1 MTKNVLFTLGRLPKG
16 LDLARSFKR
25 LGWRVHV
32 AEPSRDHLARASN
45 HVDRVHHVPA
55 PATEPEAYLDALAQ
69 LIAREKIDLVVP
81 VSEEIMF
88 VSLLR
93 LRDDVSCPVLSM
105 PDTMIHRAHDKLNFT
120 ILARG
125 LDLAVPET
133 ARGTTNAAK
142 RIAETGPFI
151 VKPRHSCAG
160 HGVHVFDE
168 RETFEA
174 GTHDLVQRRI
184 IGQELSTCSLA
195 KDGRVIA
202 TSIYKG
208 TLMSGSVAVGFE
220 RIDHPRIDK
229 WVRRFIEGT
238 RWTGFVSFDFLED
251 EQGTPY
257 AIECNPRTT
266 SGLHF
271 FNLDDI
277 ASAILGER
285 ETIRF
290 RRETKLIQFWSCME
304 EFQKSF
310 GDGARFQTVLAH
322 LLRVRDVT
330 WRWDDPLPLL
340 TMPWTA
346 RGIIAAARRDKV
358 PFGIAATRDLV
369 WTEGALTAHDLGLE
383 DEMIQMRAMSTPTMR
398 GGRRGGVI
406 DP

>member
-1 MTKNVLFTLGRLPKG
+1 MTKKVLFTLGRLPKG

-25 LGWRVHV
+25 FGWQVHV

-45 HVDRVHHVPA
+45 HVDRVHHVPP
-55 PATEPEAYLDALAQ
+55 PATEPEAYLDALAA
-69 LIAREKIDLVVP
+69 LIARETIDLVIP

-88 VSLLR
+88 VSLLS

-105 PDTMIHRAHDKLNFT
+105 PDTMIHRAHDKLTFT
-120 ILARG
+120 TLARE

-133 ARGTTNAAK
+133 ARGNTNAAK

-160 HGVHVFDE
+160 HGVQVFAE
-168 RETFEA
+168 SEA
-174 GTHDLVQRRI
+174 YSAGAQDLVQRRI
-184 IGQELSTCSLA
+184 IGRELSTCSLA
-195 KDGRVIA
+195 QKGRVVA
-202 TSIYKG
+202 TSIYRG

-220 RIDHPRIDK
+220 RIEHPRIEK

-251 EQGTPY
+251 AQGTPY

-271 FNLDDI
+271 FELDDL
-277 ASAILGER
+277 APAILGER
-285 ETIRF
+285 ETVRF
-290 RRETKLIQFWSCME
+290 RRDTRLIQFWSCME
-304 EFQKSF
+304 ELQKSF
-310 GDGARFQTVLAH
+310 GTGSRFQEALAH
-322 LLRVRDVT
+322 ILRLRDVT

-340 TMPWTA
+340 TMPWMA
-346 RGIIAAARRDKV
+346 RGIIAAARRERV

-383 DEMIQMRAMSTPTMR
+383 
-398 GGRRGGVI
+398 G
-406 DP
+406 